1 MTMATATTL
10 AGSGSIAIPTK
21 RHDGAS
27 QTEPQARG
35 EDQDAFSRYSNDVVR
50 MKALL
55 NISEDASADDDLDL
69 DALAKINET
78 LRGVGLTGL
87 AGTSNRTNTNC
98 PKRRKGNSAIAMP
111 IDQQQGSERK
121 TRLSW
126 ELHPSLLL
134 HDMMEELLAL
144 ENNHYIASDQVE
156 GLEAMSGGEDHA
168 DEDGSPQLRQDQA
181 LVGVATIE
189 DEDEEDDK

>member
-27 QTEPQARG
+27 QTEPQAQD
-35 EDQDAFSRYSNDVVR
+35 EDQDQDAFSRYSNDVLR

-55 NISEDASADDDLDL
+55 NISEDESADDDL

-87 AGTSNRTNTNC
+87 TGTSNRTNTNC
-98 PKRRKGNSAIAMP
+98 PKRRKGNSAIA
-111 IDQQQGSERK
+111 
-121 TRLSW
+121 T
-126 ELHPSLLL
+126 
-134 HDMMEELLAL
+134 
-144 ENNHYIASDQVE
+144 
-156 GLEAMSGGEDHA
+156 
-168 DEDGSPQLRQDQA
+168 
-181 LVGVATIE
+181 
-189 DEDEEDDK
+189 